1 MEYFVSYYDY
11 YQPEAYLPSTDTY
24 IEKDSAIN
32 EEIDKLR
39 HAATYALLTRR
50 DVIIVASV
58 SCIYGLGSPEAYM
71 GMLIQLEE
79 GMEYPRE
86 EMLKR
91 LVEIQYER
99 NDVDFHR
106 GTFRV
111 RGDVVEI
118 FPAYEGEQAL
128 RVEFFGDTVE
138 SINIID
144 PLRGRKLGTLSKTAI
159 YPGSHYVTTRENLD
173 RAITDIRAEL
183 AQTLTEL
190 KAQNKLLEYQ
200 RLEQRTN
207 YDLEMM
213 QEMGYCQ
220 GIENYSR
227 HLTGRKPGE
236 PPPTLMEYL
245 AKDALIIIDESH
257 ATLPQ
262 LAGMF
267 KGDRSRKETLVKY
280 GFRMPS
286 ALDNRPLTFEEY
298 EALPNQRIYVSATPA
313 QYEMQKARGV
323 RVEQIIRPTGLMD
336 PEVEVKPAHYQ
347 VDDLLEEIRQRVKK
361 SERVLVT
368 TLTKRMA
375 ENLTDYYS
383 GLGIR
388 VRYLHSDIHTLERV
402 SIIRDLRLGGFDVLI
417 GVNLLREGLDIPEVS
432 LVAIL
437 DADKEG
443 FLRSERS
450 LIQTS
455 GRAARNINGKVIM
468 YADKITKSIQACL
481 DETTRRRII
490 QKKFNRDN
498 NITPESIVKS
508 ISNVL
513 SSIYEADYMT
523 VPVDKNAKIDL
534 TEEEDIEALIK
545 KLTTEMKQAA
555 KNLEFEKAA
564 DLRDQIKELNNIL
577 LQLG

>member
-1 MEYFVSYYDY
+1 
-11 YQPEAYLPSTDTY
+11 
-24 IEKDSAIN
+24 
-32 EEIDKLR
+32 
-39 HAATYALLTRR
+39 
-50 DVIIVASV
+50 
-58 SCIYGLGSPEAYM
+58 
-71 GMLIQLEE
+71 
-79 GMEYPRE
+79 
-86 EMLKR
+86 
-91 LVEIQYER
+91 
-99 NDVDFHR
+99 
-106 GTFRV
+106 
-111 RGDVVEI
+111 
-118 FPAYEGEQAL
+118 
-128 RVEFFGDTVE
+128 
-138 SINIID
+138 
-144 PLRGRKLGTLSKTAI
+144 
-159 YPGSHYVTTRENLD
+159 
-173 RAITDIRAEL
+173 
-183 AQTLTEL
+183 
-190 KAQNKLLEYQ
+190 
-200 RLEQRTN
+200 
-207 YDLEMM
+207 
-213 QEMGYCQ
+213 
-220 GIENYSR
+220 
-227 HLTGRKPGE
+227 
-236 PPPTLMEYL
+236 MEYL

-267 KGDRSRKETLVKY
+267 RGDRSRKETLVKY

-298 EALPNQRIYVSATPA
+298 EALSNQRIYVSATPA

-336 PEVEVKPAHYQ
+336 PEVEVKPAQYQ
-347 VDDLLEEIRQRVKK
+347 VDNLLEEIRQRVKK

-481 DETTRRRII
+481 DETTRRRAI
-490 QKKFNRDN
+490 QQKFNRDN

-523 VPVDKNAKIDL
+523 VPVDKKGKIEL

-564 DLRDQIKELNNIL
+564 DLRDQIKELSNIL
-577 LQLG
+577 LRMS

>member
-1 MEYFVSYYDY
+1 
-11 YQPEAYLPSTDTY
+11 
-24 IEKDSAIN
+24 
-32 EEIDKLR
+32 
-39 HAATYALLTRR
+39 
-50 DVIIVASV
+50 
-58 SCIYGLGSPEAYM
+58 
-71 GMLIQLEE
+71 
-79 GMEYPRE
+79 
-86 EMLKR
+86 
-91 LVEIQYER
+91 
-99 NDVDFHR
+99 
-106 GTFRV
+106 
-111 RGDVVEI
+111 
-118 FPAYEGEQAL
+118 
-128 RVEFFGDTVE
+128 
-138 SINIID
+138 
-144 PLRGRKLGTLSKTAI
+144 
-159 YPGSHYVTTRENLD
+159 
-173 RAITDIRAEL
+173 
-183 AQTLTEL
+183 
-190 KAQNKLLEYQ
+190 
-200 RLEQRTN
+200 
-207 YDLEMM
+207 
-213 QEMGYCQ
+213 
-220 GIENYSR
+220 
-227 HLTGRKPGE
+227 
-236 PPPTLMEYL
+236 
-245 AKDALIIIDESH
+245 
-257 ATLPQ
+257 
-262 LAGMF
+262 
-267 KGDRSRKETLVKY
+267 
-280 GFRMPS
+280 
-286 ALDNRPLTFEEY
+286 
-298 EALPNQRIYVSATPA
+298 
-313 QYEMQKARGV
+313 
-323 RVEQIIRPTGLMD
+323 MD
-336 PEVEVKPAHYQ
+336 PEVEVKPAQYQ
-347 VDDLLEEIRQRVKK
+347 VDDLLEEIRLRVKK

-481 DETTRRRII
+481 DETTRRRAI
-490 QKKFNRDN
+490 QQKFNRDN

-523 VPVDKNAKIDL
+523 VPVDKKAKIEL

-545 KLTTEMKQAA
+545 KLTTQMKQAA

-577 LQLG
+577 LRMG